1 MAARPGCWGPALAAC
16 AHPALPHTFTGASRP
31 CHPGGHR
38 CPFLQVTHHVFFEPP
53 CRWRC
58 PGLRRIGPAH
68 AQQAFPATLT
78 GHAVMPALTVIP
90 APADAPGRPAPRWQV
105 HHRPARGKLGS
116 VMGLSVGR
124 PTGISL
130 PLMASRCR
138 GHSGIKRMAD
148 GSFWLLTDNG
158 AGSKANSPDFM
169 LHLSHYTVDFQS
181 GQFNRQR
188 PSSCTTPT
196 RRCPSASRKKAPTS
210 AT

>member
-1 MAARPGCWGPALAAC
+1 MFSLNHLAAGAALVCAALA
-16 AHPALPHTFTGASRP
+16 
-31 CHPGGHR
+31 
-38 CPFLQVTHHVFFEPP
+38 
-53 CRWRC
+53 
-58 PGLRRIGPAH
+58 PAH

-90 APADAPGRPAPRWQV
+90 APADAPPTCATLASSPPPSAWKAGLGDGFVCLPPHGHQPAFDGQPVQ
-105 HHRPARGKLGS
+105 
-116 VMGLSVGR
+116 
-124 PTGISL
+124 
-130 PLMASRCR
+130 

-181 GQFNRQR
+181 GQFSRQR